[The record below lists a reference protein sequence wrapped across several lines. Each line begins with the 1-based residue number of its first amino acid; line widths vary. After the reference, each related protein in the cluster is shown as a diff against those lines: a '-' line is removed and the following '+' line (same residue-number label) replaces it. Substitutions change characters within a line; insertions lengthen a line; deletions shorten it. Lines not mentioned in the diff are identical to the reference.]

1 MHQNKTVV
9 LKDGR
14 QLELT
19 LLVYP
24 IESHERMRLIEFLQQ
39 EWERSDVDWLQSMR
53 GAYSET
59 LQTQVVLGL
68 VGGHLVGT
76 ASSAFPSERPEVG
89 VIEDVMTCRD
99 FRGLGIAAILTD
111 HLVQIAWATGCRVV
125 YLGNTPR
132 RFSVYEKIGFERISG
147 AIMRQP
153 NPSQLDPERDFYVLG
168 QKTTI
173 RPTSWGDMPGVAC
186 LMAQPLEGLVVDF
199 SRGLISSRYVPPV
212 RCVSNFTVLWYGGQ
226 AEGKVVLTLAGDCTH
241 RVLGFAS
248 MTPGPAPLR
257 GHSAVID
264 AVTHDNYADA
274 LCSLL
279 DKLVVTAR
287 QRKIKLLQAYVA
299 MVDLHKEEHFRT
311 AGFSTTA
318 ILPETIQLD
327 GKMLDV
333 RLMQRH
339 LS

>member
-1 MHQNKTVV
+1 MRQNKTVA

-14 QLELT
+14 ELEVAT
-19 LLVYP
+19 LVYP
-24 IESHERMRLIEFLQQ
+24 IEPNERIRLIEFLQQ

-53 GAYSET
+53 GVYSDT
-59 LQTQVVLGL
+59 LQTQVILGL

-76 ASSAFPSERPEVG
+76 ASSAFPLERPEVG
-89 VIEDVMTCRD
+89 VIEDVMTCRG

-111 HLVQIAWATGCRVV
+111 HLVQMAWAAGCRVV

-132 RFSVYEKIGFERISG
+132 QFSVYEKIGFQRISG
-147 AIMRQP
+147 AIMRRP
-153 NPSQLDPERDFYVLG
+153 RPSQLDPEKAFYVLG
-168 QKTTI
+168 QKATI
-173 RPTSWGDMPGVAC
+173 RPTSWGDMPALAC
-186 LMAQPLEGLVVDF
+186 LIAQPLESLVVDF
-199 SRGLISSRYVPPV
+199 SRGLVSSRYVPPV
-212 RCVSNFTVLWYGGQ
+212 RCVSNFTVLWYGDQ
-226 AEGKVVLTLAGDCTH
+226 AEDKVMLTLVGDCTH

-287 QRKIKLLQAYVA
+287 QRKITLLQAYVA
-299 MVDLHKEEHFRT
+299 MVDRRKEENFRI
-311 AGFSTTA
+311 AGFSTAA
-318 ILPETIQLD
+318 ILPEAIRLD